1 MPSDYQKHKQKIS
14 EMNAII
20 KECDEDNRGLARYGE
35 KGALEIILKYVF
47 NKQNYKELSD
57 ALLKRFGSIREI
69 FSTDMDE
76 LYTVRELGRA
86 SSEHICFIGDVL
98 RIESIEQPKEDSFLT
113 FNSSLQF
120 CTKLF
125 SVYVKE
131 AMYVVYI
138 DKHFHPI
145 IMEEIS
151 KKLSNITTFD
161 IKKIL
166 KKAMEVDAEKI
177 LIAHN
182 HPNGTSTPSSQD
194 ISTTRRIAFL
204 LKEIGIVLVD
214 HIIIAENKY
223 CSFRKSGCFDGI
235 LD

>member
-1 MPSDYQKHKQKIS
+1 MPSDYQKHKQKIA
-14 EMNAII
+14 EMNKII

-47 NKQNYKELSD
+47 NKHNYEELSD

-76 LYTVRELGRA
+76 LYTVKELGRA
-86 SSEHICFIGDVL
+86 SAEHICFIGDVL

-120 CTKLF
+120 CIKLF

-138 DKHFHPI
+138 DNHFHPI

-214 HIIIAENKY
+214 HIIIAENRY

>member
-1 MPSDYQKHKQKIS
+1 MPSDYQKHKKKIE
-14 EMNAII
+14 EMKKII
-20 KECDEDNRGLARYGE
+20 EECDNDIRGLARYGE

-47 NKQNYKELSD
+47 NKHNYEELSD

-76 LYTVRELGRA
+76 LYTVKELGRA
-86 SSEHICFIGDVL
+86 SAEHICFIGDVF
-98 RIESIEQPKEDSFLT
+98 RAESIEQPKEDSFLT

-120 CTKLF
+120 CRELF

-138 DKHFHPI
+138 DNHFHPI
-145 IMEEIS
+145 VMEEIS
-151 KKLSNITTFD
+151 KKLNNITTFD

-166 KKAMEVDAEKI
+166 RKTMEVDAEKI
-177 LIAHN
+177 LITHN
-182 HPNGTSTPSSQD
+182 HPNGVSTPSSQD

-214 HIIIAENKY
+214 HIIIAGNRY
-223 CSFRKSGCFDGI
+223 FSFRKSGYFDGI

>member
-1 MPSDYQKHKQKIS
+1 MPSDYQKHKQKVA
-14 EMNAII
+14 EMNDII
-20 KECDEDNRGLARYGE
+20 KECNNDSRGLARYGE

-47 NKQNYKELSD
+47 NKHNYEELSD

-69 FSTDMDE
+69 FSTDTEE
-76 LYTVRELGRA
+76 LYTVKELGRA

-113 FNSSLQF
+113 FNSSLKF
-120 CTKLF
+120 CVKLF
-125 SVYVKE
+125 SIYVKE

-138 DKHFHPI
+138 DKYFHPI
-145 IMEEIS
+145 VMEEIS
-151 KKLSNITTFD
+151 KKLGTITTFD
-161 IKKIL
+161 MKKIIN
-166 KKAMEVDAEKI
+166 KAIEVDAEKI

-182 HPNGTSTPSSQD
+182 HPNGSSTPSSQD
-194 ISTTRRIAFL
+194 ISATKRIAFL
-204 LKEIGIVLVD
+204 LKEIGIILVD
-214 HIIIAENKY
+214 HIIIAENNY

>member
-1 MPSDYQKHKQKIS
+1 MPSDYQKHKKKIE
-14 EMNAII
+14 EMKKII
-20 KECDEDNRGLARYGE
+20 EECDNDIRGLARYGE

-47 NKQNYKELSD
+47 NKHNYEELSD

-76 LYTVRELGRA
+76 LYTVKELGRA
-86 SSEHICFIGDVL
+86 SAEHICFIGDVF
-98 RIESIEQPKEDSFLT
+98 RAESIEQPKEDSFLT

-120 CTKLF
+120 CRELF

-138 DKHFHPI
+138 DNHFHPI
-145 IMEEIS
+145 VMEEIS
-151 KKLSNITTFD
+151 KKLNNITTFD

-166 KKAMEVDAEKI
+166 RKTMEVDAEKI
-177 LIAHN
+177 LITHN
-182 HPNGTSTPSSQD
+182 HPNGVSTPSSQD

-214 HIIIAENKY
+214 HIIIAGNRY
-223 CSFRKSGCFDGI
+223 FSFRKSGYFDGV

>member
-1 MPSDYQKHKQKIS
+1 MPSDYQKHKQKVE
-14 EMNAII
+14 EMNKILQ
-20 KECDEDNRGLARYGE
+20 ECSEDSRGLARYGE

-47 NKQNYKELSD
+47 NKKNYEELSD
-57 ALLKRFGSIREI
+57 VLLKRFGSIREI

-76 LYTVRELGRA
+76 LYTVKELGRA
-86 SSEHICFIGDVL
+86 SAEHICFIGDVF

-120 CTKLF
+120 CRELF
-125 SVYVKE
+125 NVYVKE

-138 DKHFHPI
+138 DNHFHPI
-145 IMEEIS
+145 VMEEIS
-151 KKLSNITTFD
+151 KKLSTITTFD

-166 KKAMEVDAEKI
+166 RKTMEVNAEKI
-177 LIAHN
+177 LITHN

-204 LKEIGIVLVD
+204 LKEIGIVMVD
-214 HIIIAENKY
+214 HIIIAGNKY
-223 CSFRKSGCFDGI
+223 CSFRKSGYFDGV